1 MIRNR
6 TVRLLLICLCALPLF
21 TSLGFSDGN
30 IFVGVYPAGVA
41 VLDEATGQIQ
51 GQIPLKNG
59 LAGSITLSTDRT
71 KLIVVNS
78 KTEGIEVIDIKSR
91 QVVDTFKLS
100 EGNRTVRLRRN
111 PAVHPDGVRLFS
123 VIVAS
128 VKQADRFTMEKPQI
142 VTIDLRQKKI
152 TKSLELPREYSG
164 NGLMRVS
171 PDGKTLFFIF
181 RDILMIDID
190 SFKIVDKIDLRDRPM
205 IPGTGY
211 LDLGASY
218 ETFDQPGKLY
228 FLFTSADPATNQ
240 KIQGIAQLNLANRS
254 FDYFETNPE
263 VALSGFAVSP
273 DGKRAYGVRA
283 DARFNEF
290 YVYDLE
296 GKRLI
301 KRLEYPGR
309 SRTTLSISSDGKN
322 LYLAGAGNTID
333 YVDTETLTPVGK
345 HIDLPGDVTSSL
357 FVFPR

>member
-6 TVRLLLICLCALPLF
+6 TVRLLSICLCALPLF
-21 TSLGFSDGN
+21 TPSGFSDGN

-41 VLDEATGQIQ
+41 VLDESTGQIQ

-171 PDGKTLFFIF
+171 PD
-181 RDILMIDID
+181 
-190 SFKIVDKIDLRDRPM
+190 
-205 IPGTGY
+205 
-211 LDLGASY
+211 
-218 ETFDQPGKLY
+218 
-228 FLFTSADPATNQ
+228 
-240 KIQGIAQLNLANRS
+240 
-254 FDYFETNPE
+254 
-263 VALSGFAVSP
+263 
-273 DGKRAYGVRA
+273 
-283 DARFNEF
+283 
-290 YVYDLE
+290 
-296 GKRLI
+296 
-301 KRLEYPGR
+301 
-309 SRTTLSISSDGKN
+309 
-322 LYLAGAGNTID
+322 
-333 YVDTETLTPVGK
+333 
-345 HIDLPGDVTSSL
+345 
-357 FVFPR
+357 

>member
-6 TVRLLLICLCALPLF
+6 TVRLLFVCLCALPLF
-21 TSLGFSDGN
+21 TPPGFSDGN
-30 IFVGVYPAGVA
+30 IFVGVYPSGVA
-41 VLDEATGQIQ
+41 VLDEATGQLQ

-71 KLIVVNS
+71 KLIVINS
-78 KTEGIEVIDIKSR
+78 RTEGIEVIDIKSR

-100 EGNRTVRLRRN
+100 AGNRQVRLRRN

-128 VKQADRFTMEKPQI
+128 VKQVDRFTMENPQI
-142 VTIDLRQKKI
+142 VTIDLREKKI

-181 RDILMIDID
+181 RDILMIDVD
-190 SFKIVDKIDLRDRPM
+190 SFKIVGKIDLRDRPM

-211 LDLGASY
+211 LDLGTSY

-228 FLFTSADPATNQ
+228 YLFTSADPATNQ
-240 KIQGIAQLNLANRS
+240 KIQGIAQLNLVTKS
-254 FDYFETNPE
+254 LDFFETNPD

-283 DARFNEF
+283 DARYNEF

-296 GKRLI
+296 AKRLI
-301 KRLEYPGR
+301 KRLEYAGR

-322 LYLAGAGNTID
+322 LYLAGAGSTID
-333 YVDTETLTPVGK
+333 YVDAETLAPIGK

>member
-1 MIRNR
+1 
-6 TVRLLLICLCALPLF
+6 
-21 TSLGFSDGN
+21 
-30 IFVGVYPAGVA
+30 
-41 VLDEATGQIQ
+41 
-51 GQIPLKNG
+51 
-59 LAGSITLSTDRT
+59 
-71 KLIVVNS
+71 
-78 KTEGIEVIDIKSR
+78 
-91 QVVDTFKLS
+91 
-100 EGNRTVRLRRN
+100 
-111 PAVHPDGVRLFS
+111 
-123 VIVAS
+123 
-128 VKQADRFTMEKPQI
+128 
-142 VTIDLRQKKI
+142 
-152 TKSLELPREYSG
+152 
-164 NGLMRVS
+164 
-171 PDGKTLFFIF
+171 
-181 RDILMIDID
+181 
-190 SFKIVDKIDLRDRPM
+190 
-205 IPGTGY
+205 
-211 LDLGASY
+211 
-218 ETFDQPGKLY
+218 
-228 FLFTSADPATNQ
+228 
-240 KIQGIAQLNLANRS
+240 LNLVNRS